1 MSQFTRKQLDTIRKQ
16 MQAVLNTRWH
26 SLSADDQDFGTANIP
41 DIKIEVGNCS
51 YRGGEATFK
60 VKVLMEGAKTRE
72 QEDLEF
78 YAELHKLDLTKI
90 SKLMGEDMS
99 LVGYKSRARKKPWV
113 LQRLRDGA
121 EFVADTNLI
130 EKFYKKEE
138 IHAD

>member
-16 MQAVLNTRWH
+16 MQNSLN
-26 SLSADDQDFGTANIP
+26 LFADKT
-41 DIKIEVGNCS
+41 DIQIEVGNCS

-72 QEDLEF
+72 QEDLEY
-78 YAELHKLDLTKI
+78 YAELYKLDLTKI
-90 SKLMGEDMS
+90 AKLMGEDMS
-99 LVGYKSRARKKPWV
+99 LVGYKARARKKPFV

-121 EFVADTNLI
+121 EFVADKNLI

-138 IHAD
+138 TNA

>member
-1 MSQFTRKQLDTIRKQ
+1 MF
-16 MQAVLNTRWH
+16 
-26 SLSADDQDFGTANIP
+26 ADKT
-41 DIKIEVGNCS
+41 DIQIEVGNCS

-78 YAELHKLDLTKI
+78 YAELHKLDLTK
-90 SKLMGEDMS
+90 SAKLMGEDMS
-99 LVGYKSRARKKPWV
+99 LVGYKARARKKPWV

-138 IHAD
+138 IHAE

>member
-16 MQAVLNTRWH
+16 MQNALNMF
-26 SLSADDQDFGTANIP
+26 ADKT
-41 DIKIEVGNCS
+41 DIQIEVGNCS

-90 SKLMGEDMS
+90 AKLQGEDMS
-99 LVGYKSRARKKPWV
+99 LVGYKARARKKPWV

-130 EKFYKKEE
+130 EKFFNKEE
-138 IHAD
+138 EHAE

>member
-1 MSQFTRKQLDTIRKQ
+1 MADFTRKQLDTIRKQ
-16 MQAVLNTRWH
+16 MQNALNMF
-26 SLSADDQDFGTANIP
+26 ADKT
-41 DIKIEVGNCS
+41 DIQIEVGNCS

-90 SKLMGEDMS
+90 AKLMGEDMS

-138 IHAD
+138 VSAE

>member
-1 MSQFTRKQLDTIRKQ
+1 MSQFTRKQLDTLRKQ
-16 MQAVLNTRWH
+16 MQNALNMF
-26 SLSADDQDFGTANIP
+26 ADKT
-41 DIKIEVGNCS
+41 DIQIEVGNCS

-78 YAELHKLDLTKI
+78 YAKLHKLDLTKI
-90 SKLMGEDMS
+90 AKLMGEDMS

-130 EKFYKKEE
+130 EKFFNKEE
-138 IHAD
+138 EHAE

>member
-1 MSQFTRKQLDTIRKQ
+1 MTQFTRQQLNTLRKQ
-16 MQAVLNTRWH
+16 MQNALNMF
-26 SLSADDQDFGTANIP
+26 ADKTDMTID
-41 DIKIEVGNCS
+41 VGNCS

-72 QEDLEF
+72 QEDLEY
-78 YAELHKLDLTKI
+78 YAELYKLDLTKI
-90 SKLMGEDMS
+90 AKLMGEDMS

-121 EFVADTNLI
+121 EFVADQNLV

-138 IHAD
+138 VNAD

>member
-1 MSQFTRKQLDTIRKQ
+1 MADFTRKQLDTIRKQ
-16 MQAVLNTRWH
+16 MQNALNMF
-26 SLSADDQDFGTANIP
+26 ADKT
-41 DIKIEVGNCS
+41 DIQIEVGNCS
-51 YRGGEATFK
+51 YRGGEATYK

-72 QEDLEF
+72 QEDLEY

-90 SKLMGEDMS
+90 AKLMGEDMS

-138 IHAD
+138 IHAE

>member
-16 MQAVLNTRWH
+16 MQNALNMF
-26 SLSADDQDFGTANIP
+26 ADKT
-41 DIKIEVGNCS
+41 DIQIEVGNCS

-78 YAELHKLDLTKI
+78 YAKLHKLDLTKI
-90 SKLMGEDMS
+90 AKLQGEDMS
-99 LVGYKSRARKKPWV
+99 LVGYKARARKKPWV

-121 EFVADTNLI
+121 EFVCEDRLVSQ
-130 EKFYKKEE
+130 FFKKEE
-138 IHAD
+138 ANA

>member
-1 MSQFTRKQLDTIRKQ
+1 MAEFTRSQLNLLRKQL
-16 MQAVLNTRWH
+16 QAALDDAN
-26 SLSADDQDFGTANIP
+26 LS

-60 VKVLMEGAKTRE
+60 VKCLVEGAKTRE

-90 SKLMGEDMS
+90 AKLMGEDMS
-99 LVGYKSRARKKPWV
+99 LVGYKARARKKPWV

-138 IHAD
+138 VSAE

>member
-16 MQAVLNTRWH
+16 LQAALDGAVDTE
-26 SLSADDQDFGTANIP
+26 NITG
-41 DIKIEVGNCS
+41 DITIEVGNCS

-138 IHAD
+138 IHAE

>member
-16 MQAVLNTRWH
+16 MQNALNMF
-26 SLSADDQDFGTANIP
+26 ADKT
-41 DIKIEVGNCS
+41 DIQIEVGNCS
-51 YRGGEATFK
+51 YRGGEATYK

-78 YAELHKLDLTKI
+78 YAKLHKLDLTKI
-90 SKLMGEDMS
+90 AKLMGEDMS

-138 IHAD
+138 IHAE

>member
-16 MQAVLNTRWH
+16 MQNAL
-26 SLSADDQDFGTANIP
+26 SLFADKT
-41 DIKIEVGNCS
+41 DIQIEVGNCS

-78 YAELHKLDLTKI
+78 YAKLHKLDLTMI
-90 SKLMGEDMS
+90 AKLMGEDMS
-99 LVGYKSRARKKPWV
+99 LVGYKARARKKPWV

-130 EKFYKKEE
+130 EKFYKKREE
-138 IHAD
+138 INAE